1 MVQDRSQRE
10 DGCVGGRL
18 TFTQLLCAVAF
29 TGPQSLSLGNTMAQ
43 SIQLRTMQI
52 LDKGDASDLPSLWCD
67 RFISALVLANI
78 SAVVLESVPAIF
90 SAYQAELEMFE
101 WVSVILFSL
110 EYILRIWSNGARY
123 SPSEGGAARGRKEY
137 ALGFFGLVDLA
148 AILPFYLQVLFP
160 GVDLRVLRVLR
171 LLRILKL
178 SHYSSA
184 LEDLAAAV
192 RAEARSFWAAL
203 YLLLIVTLL
212 TSSLMYFAETE
223 VQPEKFGSIPDALYW
238 SLITLTTVG
247 YGDVTPATA
256 VGKIISVLTAFMGV
270 CTVAMLTGI
279 VSSAFANQMARR
291 KAIYES
297 ELREALADGEISEE
311 EARRLE
317 AIRDE
322 FNLPEEQIR
331 AIAERVRKS

>member
-1 MVQDRSQRE
+1 
-10 DGCVGGRL
+10 
-18 TFTQLLCAVAF
+18 
-29 TGPQSLSLGNTMAQ
+29 MAQ
-43 SIQLRTMQI
+43 TLQLRIMQI
-52 LDKGDASDLPSLWCD
+52 LDKGDEGDLPSLWCD
-67 RFISALVLANI
+67 RFITLLVLTNVC
-78 SAVVLESVPAIF
+78 AVVLESVPSIF
-90 SAYQAELEMFE
+90 FEFEAELALFE
-101 WVSVILFSL
+101 SVSVALFTF
-110 EYILRIWSNGARY
+110 EYLLRVWSDGARY
-123 SPSEGGAARGRKEY
+123 GPEQGGAARGRKEY
-137 ALGFFGLVDLA
+137 ALGFFGLVDLF
-148 AILPFYLQVLFP
+148 AILPFYLQILMP
-160 GVDLRVLRVLR
+160 GADLRVLRVLR

-192 RAEARSFWAAL
+192 RSEARSFWAAL

-212 TSSLMYFAETE
+212 TSSLMYFAENAS
-223 VQPEKFGSIPDALYW
+223 QPEKFSSIPDALYW

-247 YGDVTPATA
+247 YGDVTPVTA
-256 VGKIISVLTAFMGV
+256 IGKVLSVLTAFMGV

-297 ELREALADGEISEE
+297 ELREALSDGEISDE

-317 AIRDE
+317 AIRLE

-331 AIAERVRKS
+331 AIAERVRKP

>member
-1 MVQDRSQRE
+1 
-10 DGCVGGRL
+10 
-18 TFTQLLCAVAF
+18 
-29 TGPQSLSLGNTMAQ
+29 MAQ
-43 SIQLRTMQI
+43 TLQRRIMQI
-52 LDKGDASDLPSLWCD
+52 LDKGDESDLPSLWCD
-67 RFISALVLANI
+67 RFITFLVLTNVC
-78 SAVVLESVPAIF
+78 AVVLESVPSILLQ
-90 SAYQAELEMFE
+90 YEAELALFE
-101 WVSVILFSL
+101 AVSVALFTF
-110 EYILRIWSNGARY
+110 EYLLRIWSEGVRY
-123 SPSEGGAARGRKEY
+123 SPEEGGEARGRKEY
-137 ALGFFGLVDLA
+137 AFGFYGLVDLL
-148 AILPFYLQVLFP
+148 AILPFYLQILMP
-160 GVDLRVLRVLR
+160 GADLRVLRVLR

-192 RAEARSFWAAL
+192 RSEARSFWAAL

-212 TSSLMYFAETE
+212 TSSLMYFAENAA
-223 VQPEKFGSIPDALYW
+223 QPEKFGSIPDALYW

-247 YGDVTPATA
+247 YGDVTPVTA
-256 VGKIISVLTAFMGV
+256 IGKVLSVLTAFMGV

-297 ELREALADGEISEE
+297 ELREALADGEISDE

-317 AIRDE
+317 AIRLE

-331 AIAERVRKS
+331 AIAERVRKP

>member
-1 MVQDRSQRE
+1 
-10 DGCVGGRL
+10 
-18 TFTQLLCAVAF
+18 
-29 TGPQSLSLGNTMAQ
+29 
-43 SIQLRTMQI
+43 MQI
-52 LDKGDASDLPSLWCD
+52 LDKGDESDLPSLWCD
-67 RFISALVLANI
+67 RFITFLVLTNVC
-78 SAVVLESVPAIF
+78 AVVLESVPSILLQ
-90 SAYQAELEMFE
+90 YEAELALFE
-101 WVSVILFSL
+101 AVSVALFTF
-110 EYILRIWSNGARY
+110 EYLLRIWSEGVRY
-123 SPSEGGAARGRKEY
+123 SPEEGGEARGRKEY
-137 ALGFFGLVDLA
+137 AFGFYGLVDLL
-148 AILPFYLQVLFP
+148 AILPFYLQILMP
-160 GVDLRVLRVLR
+160 GADLRVLRVLR

-192 RAEARSFWAAL
+192 RSEARSFWAAL

-212 TSSLMYFAETE
+212 TSSLMYFAENAA
-223 VQPEKFGSIPDALYW
+223 QPEKFGSIPDALYW

-247 YGDVTPATA
+247 YGDVTPVTA
-256 VGKIISVLTAFMGV
+256 IGKVLSVLTAFMGV

-297 ELREALADGEISEE
+297 ELREALADGEISDE

-317 AIRDE
+317 AIRLE

-331 AIAERVRKS
+331 AIAERVRKP

>member
-1 MVQDRSQRE
+1 
-10 DGCVGGRL
+10 
-18 TFTQLLCAVAF
+18 
-29 TGPQSLSLGNTMAQ
+29 
-43 SIQLRTMQI
+43 MQI

-67 RFISALVLANI
+67 RVLSLLVLTNVA
-78 SAVVLESVPAIF
+78 AVVLESVPTIEAR
-90 SAYQAELEMFE
+90 YGAEFALFE
-101 WVSVILFSL
+101 FFSVIVFTA
-110 EYILRIWSNGARY
+110 EYILRVWSGGVRY
-123 SPSEGGAARGRKEY
+123 ALPEGGAWRGRKEY
-137 ALGFFGLVDLA
+137 VFGFYGIVDLL
-148 AILPFYLQVLFP
+148 AILPFYLQLIFP
-160 GVDLRVLRVLR
+160 GADLRVLRVLR

-192 RAEARSFWAAL
+192 RSEARSFWAAL

-212 TSSLMYFAETE
+212 TSSLMFFAENE
-223 VQPEKFGSIPDALYW
+223 AQPEKFGSIPEALYW

-247 YGDVTPATA
+247 YGDVTPVTSI
-256 VGKIISVLTAFMGV
+256 GKILSVVTAFLGV

-297 ELREALADGEISEE
+297 ELREALSDGEISDEE
-311 EARRLE
+311 HRRLE
-317 AIRDE
+317 ALREE

-331 AIAERVRKS
+331 AIIERVEKGKN

>member
-1 MVQDRSQRE
+1 
-10 DGCVGGRL
+10 
-18 TFTQLLCAVAF
+18 
-29 TGPQSLSLGNTMAQ
+29 
-43 SIQLRTMQI
+43 MQI
-52 LDKGDASDLPSLWCD
+52 LDKGDESDLPSLWCD
-67 RFISALVLANI
+67 RLITFLVLTNVC
-78 SAVVLESVPAIF
+78 AVVLESVPSILLQ
-90 SAYQAELEMFE
+90 YEAELALFE
-101 WVSVILFSL
+101 AVSVALFTF
-110 EYILRIWSNGARY
+110 EYLLRVWSDGARY
-123 SPSEGGAARGRKEY
+123 SPEEGGAARGRKEY
-137 ALGFFGLVDLA
+137 AFGFYGLVDLL
-148 AILPFYLQVLFP
+148 AILPFYLQILMP
-160 GVDLRVLRVLR
+160 GADLRVLRVLR

-192 RAEARSFWAAL
+192 RSEARSFWAAL

-212 TSSLMYFAETE
+212 TSSLMYFAENAA
-223 VQPEKFGSIPDALYW
+223 QPEKFGSIPDALYW

-247 YGDVTPATA
+247 YGDVTPVTA
-256 VGKIISVLTAFMGV
+256 IGKVLSVLTAFMGV

-297 ELREALADGEISEE
+297 ELREALADGEISDE

-317 AIRDE
+317 AIRLE

-331 AIAERVRKS
+331 AIAERVRKP